1 MTIDTVLA
9 LEDGSPVGLLDIH
22 VEAFLKHLR
31 AEGYAERTL
40 RRKGL
45 IAAAFA
51 RWTRR
56 EQVAIDD
63 LNDSHMAA
71 FVERS
76 PRKRKARVK
85 LELAALRPLLEYLR
99 VEAGRPISPL
109 SIDASPAADLT
120 RRYMDYLRKDRGLTE
135 NSVHVYI
142 PFIRDFLT
150 SQIAGGG
157 CLSPGAF
164 DALTIRSYLLAR
176 SVGRS
181 GEYSR
186 LLATALRSF
195 FHFLFLRGD
204 TRLDLSISVPTVRKW
219 RQSSVPAFLSPEEE
233 ERVLASTDRSTSRGR
248 RDHAILL
255 LLARLGLRAGEIV
268 SLELGDIRWRSGEIV
283 VHGKGRMVEHLPLL
297 SDIGEAL
304 ALYLREDRGINASR
318 RVFVRM
324 LAPRAGLAGPCAV
337 DHIVRL
343 AFARAGLR
351 PSSRGAAHLFHHS
364 LATTMIRHGASMAE
378 IAEVLRHRSQN
389 SSAIYA
395 KVSFEALRG
404 VARPWPATGG
414 AQ

>member
-1 MTIDTVLA
+1 
-9 LEDGSPVGLLDIH
+9 
-22 VEAFLKHLR
+22 
-31 AEGYAERTL
+31 
-40 RRKGL
+40 
-45 IAAAFA
+45 
-51 RWTRR
+51 
-56 EQVAIDD
+56 
-63 LNDSHMAA
+63 
-71 FVERS
+71 
-76 PRKRKARVK
+76 
-85 LELAALRPLLEYLR
+85 
-99 VEAGRPISPL
+99 
-109 SIDASPAADLT
+109 
-120 RRYMDYLRKDRGLTE
+120 
-135 NSVHVYI
+135 
-142 PFIRDFLT
+142 
-150 SQIAGGG
+150 
-157 CLSPGAF
+157 
-164 DALTIRSYLLAR
+164 
-176 SVGRS
+176 
-181 GEYSR
+181 
-186 LLATALRSF
+186 
-195 FHFLFLRGD
+195 
-204 TRLDLSISVPTVRKW
+204 
-219 RQSSVPAFLSPEEE
+219 VPAFLSPEEE

-351 PSSRGAAHLFHHS
+351 PSSRGAAHLFRHS